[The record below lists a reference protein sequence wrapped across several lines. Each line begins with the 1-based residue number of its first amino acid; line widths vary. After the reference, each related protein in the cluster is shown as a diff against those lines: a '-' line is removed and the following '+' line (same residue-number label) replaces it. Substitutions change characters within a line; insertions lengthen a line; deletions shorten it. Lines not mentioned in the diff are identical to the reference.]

1 MDDLLRS
8 LWAKRIKRLTAQRSD
23 LLNALGEM
31 LDHFEGNEQYNE
43 DDAKIIEFARR
54 IYNQASLDAEDRR

>member
-8 LWAKRIKRLTAQRSD
+8 LWAKRIKRLTSQRDD

-31 LDHFEGNEQYNE
+31 LDHFEGNEQYSE
-43 DDAKIIEFARR
+43 DDTQVIEFARR
-54 IYNQASLDAEDRR
+54 IYNQASGGE